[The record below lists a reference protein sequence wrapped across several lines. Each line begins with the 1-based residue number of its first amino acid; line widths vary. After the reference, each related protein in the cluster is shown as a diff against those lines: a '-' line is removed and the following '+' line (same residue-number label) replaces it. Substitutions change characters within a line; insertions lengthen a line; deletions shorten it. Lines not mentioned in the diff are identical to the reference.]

1 MQVRQGRSPHPQTL
15 PTRIHTHTHKP
26 ALSCRKPGGG
36 TSTAPYYDISE
47 WMRIPGR
54 TTGRWCEVQC
64 EFFLH
69 LGFKNSPRIL
79 LLRRRSLMSCTIFS
93 VNSEGRLRGR
103 KKKIIEIN
111 ADPPSLWLTVCCC
124 PSHHISGSLLLLP
137 LPLLSPSAILSPSVS
152 SSPFRCT
159 EAIVKHWPESRAL
172 RRLRGSRLTDRW
184 ISPQAP
190 RTGIV
195 RKAFL
200 SHRDPC
206 GLRIP
211 GFCCNNQASHTHT
224 HTAKRNT
231 AKHRTASSAD
241 DVHHR
246 ICPISILK
254 RSYSFIF
261 FPIWIIHDS
270 GV

>member
-1 MQVRQGRSPHPQTL
+1 MQRE
-15 PTRIHTHTHKP
+15 
-26 ALSCRKPGGG
+26 C
-36 TSTAPYYDISE
+36 
-47 WMRIPGR
+47 
-54 TTGRWCEVQC
+54 
-64 EFFLH
+64 FLH
-69 LGFKNSPRIL
+69 HCFKNSPRIL
-79 LLRRRSLMSCTIFS
+79 LLERWSLMSCTIFS
-93 VNSEGRLRGR
+93 LNSEGRLCGR
-103 KKKIIEIN
+103 KKIIKIN
-111 ADPPSLWLTVCCC
+111 LDPVSLGLTVCT
-124 PSHHISGSLLLLP
+124 PPQQISAVSAPITTSRAHFFPP

-152 SSPFRCT
+152 SSPSQCS

-195 RKAFL
+195 REAFL

-224 HTAKRNT
+224 LPKETQQSTAKLCT
-231 AKHRTASSAD
+231 VSSAD
-241 DVHHR
+241 AVHHH

-254 RSYSFIF
+254 RSYLFIF
-261 FPIWIIHDS
+261 FLYE
-270 GV
+270 